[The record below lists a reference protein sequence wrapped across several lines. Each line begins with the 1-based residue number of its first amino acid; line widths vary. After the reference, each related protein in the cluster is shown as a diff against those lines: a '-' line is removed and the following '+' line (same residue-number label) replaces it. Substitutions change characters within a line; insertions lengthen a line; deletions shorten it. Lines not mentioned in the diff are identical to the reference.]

1 MAEDPAADSQDSPA
15 RGRRVINLDDL
26 EPEITGDP
34 LIDRGMQLSMDELE
48 AAVADPDHPD
58 HEAARAASSHI
69 GRKMRK
75 VLDTTYGEQFR
86 RIGENLTAALRPDL
100 GNLFRTPT
108 VDLAG
113 AADGPRMTQ
122 LARGT
127 LPDTTDWE
135 LDDTPQRTLESLV
148 EVSERMSELVRV
160 SAEHREVALRQ
171 MDHLQA
177 EAEASRRSERRMF
190 WLTLL
195 AVIGSYVAVAVTILT
210 R

>member
-1 MAEDPAADSQDSPA
+1 
-15 RGRRVINLDDL
+15 
-26 EPEITGDP
+26 
-34 LIDRGMQLSMDELE
+34 
-48 AAVADPDHPD
+48 
-58 HEAARAASSHI
+58 
-69 GRKMRK
+69 MRK